1 MEERIITSQE
11 CISEGLAVLIKLEP
25 KFYQA
30 IQAID
35 EIPLRRASGGFD
47 RLLST
52 IVSQQ
57 VSVAAADS
65 IWKKIKLAGLNK
77 ISEIKKVSDQEL
89 RGVGL
94 SKQKIKYVRSLA
106 NAKINYSA
114 LKAMPT
120 SQVVSELTQVSGI
133 GNWTAEIYAM
143 FSLGRAD
150 VFAPGDLALQ
160 EATRSLFNLQE
171 RPNEKELRTIA
182 EAWSPWQAVAARL
195 LWAYYNFKKSG
206 REFVDT
212 NTKF

>member
-1 MEERIITSQE
+1 MEERIITSKE

-25 KFYQA
+25 RFYQV
-30 IQAID
+30 IHAID
-35 EIPLRRASGGFD
+35 EIPLRRTSGGFD

-52 IVSQQ
+52 IISQQ
-57 VSVAAADS
+57 VSVAAADA

-77 ISEIKKVSDQEL
+77 ISAIKTVSDQEL

-106 NAKINYSA
+106 NAKINYRA

-120 SQVVSELTQVSGI
+120 SQVVSELKQVSGI

-171 RPNEKELRTIA
+171 RPSEKELRSMA
-182 EAWSPWQAVAARL
+182 KDWSPWQAVAARL
-195 LWAYYNFKKSG
+195 LWAYYNYQKK
-206 REFVDT
+206 REGIR
-212 NTKF
+212 

>member
-30 IQAID
+30 IQVID
-35 EIPLRRASGGFD
+35 EIPLRRTSGGFD

-57 VSVAAADS
+57 VSVAAADA

-77 ISEIKKVSDQEL
+77 IDEIQRASDQEL

-114 LKAMPT
+114 LEARPT
-120 SQVVSELTQVSGI
+120 LQVISELTQVSGI

-160 EATRSLFNLQE
+160 EATRLLFNLQE
-171 RPNEKELRTIA
+171 RPSEKQLRIMA
-182 EAWSPWQAVAARL
+182 KDWSPWQAVAARL
-195 LWAYYNFKKSG
+195 LWAYYGFQKK
-206 REFVDT
+206 REGIR
-212 NTKF
+212 

>member
-11 CISEGLAVLIKLEP
+11 CISEGLAALAKLEP
-25 KFYQA
+25 KFKQ
-30 IQAID
+30 IIKTIE
-35 EIPLRRASGGFD
+35 EIPLRRTSEGFD

-57 VSVAAADS
+57 LSVAAAVA
-65 IWKKIKLAGLNK
+65 IWNKIELAGLNK
-77 ISEIKKVSDQEL
+77 IQKIRKVSDQEL
-89 RGVGL
+89 RDVGL

-106 NAKINYSA
+106 NANINYRS
-114 LKAMPT
+114 LKTMPT
-120 SQVVSELTQVSGI
+120 LQVVNELTQVSGI

-171 RPNEKELRTIA
+171 RPNEKELRSMA
-182 EAWSPWQAVAARL
+182 KDWSPWQAVAARL
-195 LWAYYNFKKSG
+195 LWSYYNHQKK
-206 REFVDT
+206 REGIR
-212 NTKF
+212 